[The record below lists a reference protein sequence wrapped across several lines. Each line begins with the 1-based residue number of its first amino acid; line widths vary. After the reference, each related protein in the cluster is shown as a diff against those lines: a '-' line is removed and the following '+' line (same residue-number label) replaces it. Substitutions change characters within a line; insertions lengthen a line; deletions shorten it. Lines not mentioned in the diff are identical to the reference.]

1 MYFGMFDPT
10 IVILIPAMIFAL
22 YAQGKVK
29 SAYNRYAQINNRRG
43 ITGHQAARMI
53 LDANGLRHVP
63 VEMTAGTLTDH
74 YDPKNDV
81 MRLSSEVYN
90 GTSIASVSIAAHESG
105 HAIQDGTSYAF
116 LRFRSAIAPVVSL
129 VSVASWPLILI
140 GLAIIWAGNQTTGNM
155 IFDLGILFFAAG
167 YPAPELEIDSNV
179 IHYRRLEMIG
189 TYAADTIDF
198 FTAGNMLNS
207 GAVDVSKIVE
217 PVKYK
222 LDDVQEAFKAAATPG
237 MYRVSVLLN
246 E

>member
-10 IVILIPAMIFAL
+10 IVILIPAIIFAL

-116 LRFRSAIAPVVSL
+116 SQIPKCYRSGSKPGIC
-129 VSVASWPLILI
+129 
-140 GLAIIWAGNQTTGNM
+140 
-155 IFDLGILFFAAG
+155 GILATDPHRTCYHLG
-167 YPAPELEIDSNV
+167 GQSDNREY
-179 IHYRRLEMIG
+179 
-189 TYAADTIDF
+189 DF
-198 FTAGNMLNS
+198 
-207 GAVDVSKIVE
+207 
-217 PVKYK
+217 
-222 LDDVQEAFKAAATPG
+222 
-237 MYRVSVLLN
+237 
-246 E
+246 

>member
-74 YDPKNDV
+74 DDPKDDV
-81 MRLSSEVYN
+81 MRLSSEVYS

-105 HAIQDGTSYAF
+105 HAIQDGDFVCVSQIPKCY
-116 LRFRSAIAPVVSL
+116 RSGGEPGIC
-129 VSVASWPLILI
+129 
-140 GLAIIWAGNQTTGNM
+140 
-155 IFDLGILFFAAG
+155 GILATDPHRTCYHLG
-167 YPAPELEIDSNV
+167 GQSDNGEY
-179 IHYRRLEMIG
+179 
-189 TYAADTIDF
+189 DF
-198 FTAGNMLNS
+198 
-207 GAVDVSKIVE
+207 
-217 PVKYK
+217 
-222 LDDVQEAFKAAATPG
+222 
-237 MYRVSVLLN
+237 
-246 E
+246 

>member
-29 SAYNRYAQINNRRG
+29 SAYNRYIQINNRRG

-53 LDANGLRHVP
+53 LDANGLHHVP
-63 VEMTAGTLTDH
+63 VEITAGTLTDH
-74 YDPKNDV
+74 YDPRNDV

-116 LRFRSAIAPVVSL
+116 LRVRNAIAPVVSL

-140 GLAIIWAGNQTTGNM
+140 GLAIIWAGNLTTGNL
-155 IFDLGILFFAAG
+155 IFDLGVLFFAAVVLFHTVTLPVELDASKRAIRQLVDLRIIE
-167 YPAPELEIDSNV
+167 PAE
-179 IHYRRLEMIG
+179 
-189 TYAADTIDF
+189 AA
-198 FTAGNMLNS
+198 
-207 GAVDVSKIVE
+207 GAKKVLS
-217 PVKYK
+217 
-222 LDDVQEAFKAAATPG
+222 AAAMTYVAALATAVANLIRILMIRG
-237 MYRVSVLLN
+237 RD
-246 E
+246 

>member
-10 IVILIPAMIFAL
+10 IVILIPAIIFAL

-116 LRFRSAIAPVVSL
+116 LRIPKCYRSGSKPGIC
-129 VSVASWPLILI
+129 
-140 GLAIIWAGNQTTGNM
+140 
-155 IFDLGILFFAAG
+155 GILATDPHRTCLHLG
-167 YPAPELEIDSNV
+167 GQSDNREY
-179 IHYRRLEMIG
+179 
-189 TYAADTIDF
+189 DF
-198 FTAGNMLNS
+198 
-207 GAVDVSKIVE
+207 
-217 PVKYK
+217 
-222 LDDVQEAFKAAATPG
+222 
-237 MYRVSVLLN
+237 
-246 E
+246 

>member
-29 SAYNRYAQINNRRG
+29 SAYNRYIQINNRRG

-53 LDANGLRHVP
+53 LDANGLHHVP
-63 VEMTAGTLTDH
+63 VEITAGTLTDH
-74 YDPKNDV
+74 YDPRNDV

-116 LRFRSAIAPVVSL
+116 LRVRNAIAPVVSL

-140 GLAIIWAGNQTTGNM
+140 GLAIIWAGNLSTGNL
-155 IFDLGILFFAAG
+155 IFDLGVLFFAAVVLFHTVTLPVELDASKRAIRQLVDLRIIE
-167 YPAPELEIDSNV
+167 PAE
-179 IHYRRLEMIG
+179 
-189 TYAADTIDF
+189 AA
-198 FTAGNMLNS
+198 
-207 GAVDVSKIVE
+207 GAKKVLS
-217 PVKYK
+217 
-222 LDDVQEAFKAAATPG
+222 AAAMTYVAALATAVANLIRILMIRG
-237 MYRVSVLLN
+237 RD
-246 E
+246 